1 MISASSSSST
11 KMRQYR
17 HQMKKTKVFSGF
29 TNQLK
34 EVLGRLS
41 GSRWCQMRRK
51 PPPVY
56 TTATPAPYPGSGP
69 ASCAPHSLGLLQGLR
84 LLAPLPHWPFL
95 SLLHSQQLKFCLNL
109 SLEKKG
115 QKPSSWVASG
125 RPSTP
130 DPPTP
135 PIPIPAHREEV
146 DIAS

>member
-17 HQMKKTKVFSGF
+17 HQMKTKVFSGF

-41 GSRWCQMRRK
+41 GSRWCQMRK
-51 PPPVY
+51 PSPVY

-84 LLAPLPHWPFL
+84 ILAPPSPLAVSQPPPQSAAQTLPQPFPGKEGTEAKFLGGLRPNLDPRPPTLPPLPPPFL
-95 SLLHSQQLKFCLNL
+95 
-109 SLEKKG
+109 
-115 QKPSSWVASG
+115 
-125 RPSTP
+125 
-130 DPPTP
+130 PTM
-135 PIPIPAHREEV
+135 RR
-146 DIAS
+146 